1 MILLEL
7 RDYLK
12 TVKRAALPDLATHF
26 DTDAGVL
33 RDLLRRWEKR
43 GDVLKLDA
51 ISPKCGSCQACGA
64 ADLEIY
70 IWNQNH
76 PSAM

>member
-12 TVKRAALPDLATHF
+12 QVKRAALPDLARHF
-26 DTDAGVL
+26 DTDASVL
-33 RDLLRRWEKR
+33 RDLLQRWERR
-43 GDVLKLDA
+43 GDVRKLESV
-51 ISPKCGSCQACGA
+51 SPKCGSCQACGA

-70 IWNQNH
+70 TWNK
-76 PSAM
+76 